1 MTLGLAFS
9 GGKDSLACWYMYREQ
24 QPVVFWVNTG
34 KIYPETLAIVDE
46 IRAEATEFIEVQSD
60 QQAQI
65 ERTGIPSDVV
75 PVDWTVFGMNLTQ
88 KKPIK
93 IQTYFGCC
101 LENIGLPLMQAAKK
115 RGITQMIRGQRA
127 DEGHRSSAVDGE
139 TVEGILCIQPLET
152 WTEEQVFAF
161 ILQHRAT
168 LPDHYAIKHTSLDC
182 YDCTAYMGES
192 ADRVA
197 WTKLKYPEFYAKY
210 AANMADLKS
219 ALAPSMKILEAFN
232 G

>member
-1 MTLGLAFS
+1 MLGLAFS

-24 QPVVFWVNTG
+24 QPVVLWVNTG
-34 KIYPETLAIVDE
+34 KAYPETVAIVDE
-46 IRAEATEFIEVQSD
+46 IRAEAKEFIEIPSD

-75 PVDWTVFGMNLTQ
+75 PVDWTVFGMTMTSP
-88 KKPIK
+88 KPVK
-93 IQTYFGCC
+93 IQTYFSCC
-101 LENIGLPLMQAAKK
+101 HENIAVPLLKAAKN
-115 RGITQMIRGQRA
+115 RGITSLVRGQRL
-127 DEGHRSSAVDGE
+127 DEAHKSTAVDGSI
-139 TVEGILCIQPLET
+139 VDGITFVQPIET

-161 ILQHRAT
+161 ILQHRDT